1 MATSGSKS
9 VAVTSWDTLKFTWE
23 LQSQSV
29 ANNTSTI
36 SWKLELIADSSGRID
51 SSAKKNY
58 SITVNGTKYTG
69 TNSVGIA
76 ANSTIT
82 LKSGST
88 TIAHNSNGTKTFSYS
103 FSQEFSI
110 TFSGTEIGTKSGSG
124 SGTLPTIARKSSL
137 TASNGTLGT
146 AQTLTVSRQDS
157 SFKHTI
163 TYKCGSV
170 TDTIA
175 TKSSNTSILW
185 TPPLTLAKQNTTG
198 TSVSVV
204 FTIET
209 FADDTSIGTNTK
221 TITCAIPASVKPTV
235 SLSVSDSLGFA
246 STYGGYIQGLSKF
259 KVTIAASGSQDSTI
273 KTYKTT
279 ADGKTYTAASFT
291 TGVISGTGTLTIS
304 VTVTDSRGRT
314 ATASTT
320 ATVLTYSA
328 PKITALSVSRC
339 NSDGST
345 NATGSYL
352 KVTFSASLT
361 ALNNK
366 NTAAYTLQYKKASAT
381 SYTSKTLTNYAGKY
395 AVTNGTY
402 IFAAETSTY
411 NIILTASDAFSS
423 HTKTASGA
431 STSKFMSWFSK
442 GLGIAIGKVA
452 ELSGWF
458 DCGYDAIFRKNV
470 YMNQYADN
478 EKAVYFYN
486 NAGRSGQ
493 TYAEDGVYPHKCKL
507 YGGNA
512 SSTTAIGLYDTMN
525 SRAILAYND
534 ILNYWYSES
543 VYRTQLFEA
552 YPTAV
557 KTISAAATAEKVP
570 LAGVKTNIG
579 SGGYLELASGGIKC
593 KRDGYILASASAYL
607 NELTAGDTSAL
618 LILKNEE
625 IVAFTYER
633 KEATVA
639 YHSVSPVSINV
650 KAGDIIYMNVRNSAA
665 RGATGNTTAAT
676 TRLLVQYVG

>member
-9 VAVTSWDTLKFTWE
+9 VAVTSWDTLKFSWE

-146 AQTLTVSRQDS
+146 AQTLTVSRYDS
-157 SFKHTI
+157 SFTHTI
-163 TYKCGSV
+163 TYKCGTATGTV
-170 TDTIA
+170 A
-175 TKSSNTSILW
+175 TKSSSTSVSW
-185 TPPLTLAKQNTTG
+185 TPPLSLASQNTTG
-198 TSVSVV
+198 TSVSIVL
-204 FTIET
+204 TIET
-209 FADDTSIGTNTK
+209 FTGDTSIGTNTK

-235 SLSVSDSLGFA
+235 SLSVSDSLGYA

-259 KVTIAASGSQDSTI
+259 KVTITASGSQGSSI

-291 TGVISGTGTLTIS
+291 TGVIAGSGTLTIA

-328 PKITALSVSRC
+328 PKITALSVNRC

-345 NATGSYL
+345 NATGAYL
-352 KVTFSASLT
+352 KVTFSASMT

-381 SYTSKTLTNYAGKY
+381 SYTSKTLTDYASKY
-395 AVTNGTY
+395 AVTSGTY
-402 IFAAETSTY
+402 IFAAEASTY

-442 GLGIAIGKVA
+442 GLGIAFGKVA

-458 DCGYDAIFRKNV
+458 DCGFDAIFRKNV

-493 TYAEDGVYPHKCKL
+493 TYAEDGVYPHRCKL

-512 SSTTAIGLYDTMN
+512 ASTTAIGLFD
-525 SRAILAYND
+525 
-534 ILNYWYSES
+534 
-543 VYRTQLFEA
+543 F
-552 YPTAV
+552 
-557 KTISAAATAEKVP
+557 
-570 LAGVKTNIG
+570 
-579 SGGYLELASGGIKC
+579 
-593 KRDGYILASASAYL
+593 
-607 NELTAGDTSAL
+607 
-618 LILKNEE
+618 
-625 IVAFTYER
+625 
-633 KEATVA
+633 
-639 YHSVSPVSINV
+639 
-650 KAGDIIYMNVRNSAA
+650 
-665 RGATGNTTAAT
+665 
-676 TRLLVQYVG
+676 VGQFIA